1 MKMTQYNHFICHF
14 YCHFSEFSHILL
26 SAGHDVPEE
35 VRRPLLI
42 FSVKS
47 YHAAFTALFLTLSI
61 ISMALAVCIPKKIQ
75 RISVF
80 LFRAF
85 ILESE

>member
-14 YCHFSEFSHILL
+14 YYHFSEFSHILL

-42 FSVKS
+42 FFGK
-47 YHAAFTALFLTLSI
+47 I
-61 ISMALAVCIPKKIQ
+61 ISCCLHRSVPDLIYHQYGICRIYTKENPKD
-75 RISVF
+75 
-80 LFRAF
+80 FR
-85 ILESE
+85 LLVPCLYP